1 LDSAKEWVDAEV
13 AYNTTPQPDCSGFV
27 SYAWELGPD
36 GETTRSMPNEATL
49 INVKDLEQADI
60 ILDNSPDFN
69 HVILFVRWID
79 KASLTFHAYG

>member
-1 LDSAKEWVDAEV
+1 
-13 AYNTTPQPDCSGFV
+13 
-27 SYAWELGPD
+27 
-36 GETTRSMPNEATL
+36 
-49 INVKDLEQADI
+49 VKDLEQADI